1 MQLHV
6 NEITS
11 ESKSIINRKLL
22 FIIVFY
28 VEMLINSQELELY
41 SRTNELLRVQ
51 SNIMNIEIFSMKS
64 YLGL

>member
-1 MQLHV
+1 MLLHV

-51 SNIMNIEIFSMKS
+51 ANILNIEIFSMKS

>member
-51 SNIMNIEIFSMKS
+51 ANILNIEIFSMKS